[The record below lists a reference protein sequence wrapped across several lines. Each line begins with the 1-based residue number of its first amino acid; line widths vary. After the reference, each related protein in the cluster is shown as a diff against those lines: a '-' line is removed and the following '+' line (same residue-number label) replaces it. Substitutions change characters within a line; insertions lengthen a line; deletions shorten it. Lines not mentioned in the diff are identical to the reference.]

1 MIRPTLILGSILVLA
16 ACGGGGGGGGGGLS
30 ESLATTQA
38 AYQIIDLDTGAVR
51 AAGTVDG
58 LATDPALRDRYLVLR
73 RLPTR
78 SAVSGQAPGTF
89 AVQPDE
95 TPTSSAQPPCY
106 LAVFELTRG
115 QWRRLAG
122 DTPWTLV
129 LPANL
134 AGTGGDDLPACGISH
149 QRAVAVLAAARA
161 RGLELRLPSDV
172 VWESAARAGYA
183 VFPWGESRDVAV
195 VAGAAV
201 VAETASVLG
210 PQPVGQR
217 AAAPSG
223 CYDLVGNLAEWTAEG
238 HLRGGSWNDPLGLA
252 RPANVVVAES
262 DVPYAQ
268 AGLRVTFQ
276 PASR

>member
-1 MIRPTLILGSILVLA
+1 MIRPSLILGSLLVLA
-16 ACGGGGGGGGGGLS
+16 ACGGGGGGGGLS
-30 ESLATTQA
+30 QDLATTQA
-38 AYQIIDLDTGAVR
+38 AYQIIDLETGAVR
-51 AAGTVDG
+51 SAGEVAG

-78 SAVSGQAPGTF
+78 SAVSGQVPGTF

-95 TPTSSAQPPCY
+95 TPRSSAQPPCY

-149 QRAVAVLAAARA
+149 ERAVAVLSAARA
-161 RGLELRLPSDV
+161 RGLDLRLPSDV
-172 VWESAARAGYA
+172 VWESAARSGQA
-183 VFPWGESRDVAV
+183 VFPWGESRDGAV
-195 VAGAAV
+195 VAAAAL
-201 VAETASVLG
+201 VAETASGLG

-223 CYDLVGNLAEWTAEG
+223 CYDLVGNVAEWTAEG

-252 RPANVVVAES
+252 RPANIVVAES